1 VKGTKNQKT
10 KKTLRPNKGT
20 TKTTT
25 KTSARKI
32 NKNHHETYKSAAL
45 LLLLLLPAA
54 CGKKVNNHACL
65 STSFSGSQSIS
76 TSCKVKVQV
85 QQIRKMGG
93 FPWNGDNAKVVATPG
108 SAPNRKKP
116 IKRLKRQKDGNVKP
130 KKTVKMFTKFVEP
143 GAPMRNKRFALR
155 EGATVSVRKFFSDP
169 NYQLRLAMATDMFVD
184 NCLPPV
190 KDRSD
195 PRLKKAIK
203 EAKEMYRIHRPNH
216 NG

>member
-1 VKGTKNQKT
+1 
-10 KKTLRPNKGT
+10 
-20 TKTTT
+20 
-25 KTSARKI
+25 
-32 NKNHHETYKSAAL
+32 
-45 LLLLLLPAA
+45 
-54 CGKKVNNHACL
+54 
-65 STSFSGSQSIS
+65 
-76 TSCKVKVQV
+76 
-85 QQIRKMGG
+85 
-93 FPWNGDNAKVVATPG
+93 
-108 SAPNRKKP
+108 
-116 IKRLKRQKDGNVKP
+116 
-130 KKTVKMFTKFVEP
+130 MFTKFVEP

-203 EAKEMYRIHRPNH
+203 EVKEMYRIHRPNH